1 MAPREI
7 TNLKIEANVFSRH
20 KNLRDWFFYRTELTI
35 SQILLESEDHIDQIE
50 MVQEDLWN
58 YTHELLESLVEEEL
72 YELAD
77 KVNKQTEKLTE
88 ESSKILRGEY
98 ELYKARK

>member
-20 KNLRDWFFYRTELTI
+20 KTLRDWFFYRTELTI